1 MGVQF
6 IQNRNITCKLND
18 FDILSNTADDK
29 RDTRSLKPRKRDNF
43 CSQIFLLPVP
53 LSDHTILKQI
63 ESTAPLGDPLYAP
76 CATFAS
82 ASFHAAATMSGLTEI
97 TSEAEFNST
106 LSSASPSTL
115 LVLSFHAPWAA
126 PCAQMKTILTTL
138 ASTYPP
144 NDPPTA
150 TFLSINA
157 EDLPEISESYDVT
170 AVPFLVLLRDGK
182 TLETVSGSDAAK
194 VRDAVERH
202 ASSKGSAGKAGI
214 PPMLSTTPRST
225 NGVVPHS
232 AASNGHLPATA
243 VSSGTKDPS
252 GHAPAMTSGAASK
265 EELHSRLTN
274 LVKAAPVMLFMKG
287 TPSAPQ
293 CGFSRQLVSILR
305 ENGVKYGF
313 FNILADDEVR
323 QGLKEFA
330 DWPTFPQLWI
340 DGDLVGGLDIV
351 SRASLLQ
358 WTKGMFW
365 LTMLTKCRSRRSSN
379 QTQSS

>member
-1 MGVQF
+1 
-6 IQNRNITCKLND
+6 
-18 FDILSNTADDK
+18 
-29 RDTRSLKPRKRDNF
+29 
-43 CSQIFLLPVP
+43 
-53 LSDHTILKQI
+53 
-63 ESTAPLGDPLYAP
+63 
-76 CATFAS
+76 
-82 ASFHAAATMSGLTEI
+82 MSELTEI
-97 TSEAEFNST
+97 TSEDNFNST

-126 PCAQMKTILTTL
+126 PCVQMKTILTTL

-144 NDPPTA
+144 INPPTA

-202 ASSKGSAGKAGI
+202 ASSRGNAGKAGI
-214 PPMLSTTPRST
+214 PPMLSATPRKET
-225 NGVVPHS
+225 NGVAPRTVTS
-232 AASNGHLPATA
+232 DGHLTNTA
-243 VSSGTKDPS
+243 GSSGTKDLS
-252 GHAPAMTSGAASK
+252 GYAPTSSDPPTAPAMSSGAASK
-265 EELHSRLTN
+265 EELHTRLTN

-323 QGLKEFA
+323 QGLKEFG
-330 DWPTFPQLWI
+330 DWPTFPQLWM

-351 SRASLLQ
+351 SRRPPLHS
-358 WTKGMFW
+358 T
-365 LTMLTKCRSRRSSN
+365 RSCTNNVREMQVKDELESDPDFLKAYSVNKSGGPAAPDQQARP
-379 QTQSS
+379 TVAAV